1 MIRGTVESSE
11 VEGIVELSDQIHA
24 VDPDGLASIVYKI
37 IPENSMFTLTDKKGK
52 KSSFR
57 E

>member
-11 VEGIVELSDQIHA
+11 DEGKVELSDQINA

-37 IPENSMFTLTDKKGK
+37 IQENSMFTLNDKKGK